1 MKEKINQLARGNF
14 EFELPKIL
22 VSSEQLQFEVNPEK
36 AYEGEFE
43 ISNSKQLVMKG
54 LIYSS
59 DPDLVLLQSAF
70 SGKSTRIPFRYKR
83 KGEAITKA
91 SGTITIVSNFGEI
104 AVPFQVTFVAPYVET
119 TIGKIGTIKEFSE
132 LAKKNWDE
140 ALHIFLGPEF
150 SSVLLKEDPLYQRYY
165 ECLLKSEDKN
175 HGLEQF
181 LCTTKQ
187 KAAISLEVIKKTF
200 VYEEITESFIETI
213 VLRKSQWG
221 YLPIELEIQGDFLDC
236 KTKKILGEAFVSD
249 TYELEILID
258 KTKLHHGIN
267 VGTIVVCAPL
277 QRIELS
283 FSVKE
288 KSRYQTKEQQQ
299 KHYNRLLEKKY
310 TVKMIQNYLK
320 FRLSQ
325 ITKEEYVDTLETLIR
340 SMNAVAPSLQNQLL
354 FVHLYMVANRTEELK
369 VLMDTFFA
377 HEMEL
382 LEEPKEYY
390 LGYLYI
396 KALYTRKQED
406 ILFALETLEEYEDRV
421 APLLIIWYR
430 LQLEETL
437 HEDRKLCLDT
447 VLTACKFGMNS
458 PILYYEACLCFNKE
472 PQLLTELS
480 EEIVHLLHWGVKND
494 AVSSGLAEQYV
505 FLAGRKKYFDPILF
519 GDLCLLYERY
529 KTTECLQTICRMCMN
544 GQKTDS
550 RFFVWYDMAIKNQLK
565 ITELYEYYM
574 YSLVWEKEVSIDQ
587 SVLLYFVYN
596 NTLPDRI
603 KANLYGYIIH
613 HRDSIPTIYDTY
625 LRQMTTFAKRSIL
638 KGQMSRA
645 LAYLYESLL
654 DEGTLEEEI
663 AVAMPSVL
671 FKREVACEVE
681 GIVAVGVKHKELI
694 KEEIQPLNSKAAY
707 LWVIT
712 EDALLFSLDERGNR
726 YVFEEQMQ
734 ITQML
739 SLKKFFQPCYE
750 KNKTDLRLLLY
761 RNEKLKEGHQ
771 KEKEEFFLMN
781 RILESDAVS
790 TGFKSSVYGEMMEYF
805 YALGNLEKLDVSL
818 HSLNLDTFPEE
829 GRSKVI
835 EHLIMRRLFD
845 KALEAIVLYG
855 YKTIARDRLQ
865 LLVDFYISV
874 KEENVVINQICE
886 LLVEEGLASDTV
898 LEYMIHQYSGPTKKM
913 YELYEIGQ
921 KKQLDVVELEE
932 RLLGQMLFSQTMLY
946 ESYQVYATYQRHVK
960 TKIMERAYLGY
971 IAYQYLLHD
980 VIVHESMFEVLLKEA
995 YFYESKVIVLALLK
1009 YFSTKNSLLENEC
1022 VFCDV
1027 NVHKFIKEGI
1037 VLPFFKA
1044 FKDFF
1049 DIPLTVYDKVYVEHK
1064 TNPKNSVS
1072 IMYAMVDETTT
1083 EPKFV
1088 TENLDPMF
1096 DGLFVKDFVL
1106 FYNEVLVYYIKEYD
1120 GTKEIISEEK
1130 QVRVANEEQV
1140 ADSRYM
1146 RINQM
1151 LVSYE
1156 KKQRERLLEQMKH
1169 YVKDEYVMREVFT
1182 PL

>member
-14 EFELPKIL
+14 EYELPQIL

-43 ISNSKQLVMKG
+43 VYNSKQLDMKG
-54 LIYSS
+54 LLYSS

-83 KGEAITKA
+83 KGEAMTKE

-104 AVPFQVTFVAPYVET
+104 AVPFEVTFVAPYLES
-119 TIGKIGTIKEFSE
+119 TIGEIRTRREFTE

-140 ALHIFLGPEF
+140 ALHIFIGPEF
-150 SSVLLKEDPLYQRYY
+150 SSVLLNEEPVYQRYY

-175 HGLEQF
+175 HALEQF
-181 LCTTKQ
+181 LCATKE
-187 KAAISLEVIKKTF
+187 KAAIRLEVVKKTF
-200 VYEEITESFIETI
+200 VYEDITESFIETI

-221 YLPIELEIQGDFLDC
+221 YLPIELETQGDFLEC
-236 KTKKILGEAFVSD
+236 KTNKIQGKAFVSD
-249 TYELEILID
+249 TYGLEVFID

-267 VGTIVVCAPL
+267 VGSIVVCAPL

-288 KSRYQTKEQQQ
+288 RSGYQTKEQQQ
-299 KHYNRLLEKKY
+299 MRYNRLLEKKY
-310 TVKMIQNYLK
+310 TVKMIKNYLK
-320 FRLSQ
+320 FRLSK

-340 SMNAVAPSLQNQLL
+340 NMNAVAPSLQNQLL

-369 VLMDTFFA
+369 VLMDTFFV

-396 KALYTRKQED
+396 KALYTKKQED
-406 ILFALETLEEYEDRV
+406 ILFALETLEEYQDRV
-421 APLLIIWYR
+421 SPLLTIWYR

-447 VLTACKFGMNS
+447 VLTACKFGVNS

-480 EEIVHLLHWGVKND
+480 EEIIHLLHWGVKND
-494 AVSSGLAEQYV
+494 AVSSRLAEQYV
-505 FLAGRKKYFDPILF
+505 FLAGRKKYFDPILYS
-519 GDLCLLYERY
+519 DLCVLYERY
-529 KTTECLQTICRMCMN
+529 KTTECLQTICRMCLN

-550 RFFVWYDMAIKNQLK
+550 RYFVWYEKAIKNQLK

-574 YSLVWEKEVSIDQ
+574 YSLVWEEDVSIDH

-613 HRDSIPTIYDTY
+613 HRDLFPNVYDTY
-625 LRQMTTFAKRSIL
+625 LRQMSTFAKRSIL
-638 KGQMSRA
+638 KGQISRA

-654 DEGTLEEEI
+654 GEEAIDEEI

-671 FKREVACEVE
+671 FKREVICDVE
-681 GIVAVGVKHKELI
+681 GIVAVGVKQKELI
-694 KEEIQPLNSKAAY
+694 KEEIQPLNNKAAY
-707 LWVIT
+707 LSVVT
-712 EDALLFSLDERGNR
+712 EDALLFLVDERGNR
-726 YVFEEQMQ
+726 YLLEEQ
-734 ITQML
+734 IKVTQML
-739 SLKKFFQPCYE
+739 SLEKFLLPCYE

-761 RNEKLKEGHQ
+761 RNERFKTGQKRDKEG
-771 KEKEEFFLMN
+771 FFLMN
-781 RILESDAVS
+781 RILESEAIS
-790 TGFKSSVYGEMMEYF
+790 IGFKSSVYGEMIEYF
-805 YALGNLEKLDVSL
+805 YTLGNLEKLDVYL
-818 HSLNLDTFPEE
+818 HSLSLDTLPEE

-865 LLVDFYISV
+865 LLVDFYISI
-874 KEENVVINQICE
+874 KEDNVVINQICE
-886 LLVEEGLASDTV
+886 LLVEEGIASDTV
-898 LEYMIHQYSGPTKKM
+898 LEYMIHQYSGTTKKM

-921 KKQLDVVELEE
+921 KKQLDVAELEE
-932 RLLGQMLFSQTMLY
+932 RLLGQMLFSETMLP
-946 ESYQVYATYQRHVK
+946 ESYQVYVTYQRHVR
-960 TKIMERAYLGY
+960 TKVMERAYLGY

-980 VIVHESMFEVLLKEA
+980 VIIHETMFEVLFKEA
-995 YFYESKVIVLALLK
+995 HFYESKVIVLALLK

-1037 VLPFFKA
+1037 VLPFFKG
-1044 FKDFF
+1044 FKDSF
-1049 DIPLTVYDKVYVEHK
+1049 DLPLTVYDKVYVEHK
-1064 TNPKNSVS
+1064 TNPKHSVS
-1072 IMYAMVDETTT
+1072 IMYAVVDEATT
-1083 EPKFV
+1083 EPKFI

-1096 DGLFVKDFVL
+1096 DGLFVKDFML

-1120 GTKEIISEEK
+1120 GTKESISEQK
-1130 QVRVANEEQV
+1130 QVRVANKEQV

-1156 KKQRERLLEQMKH
+1156 MRQRETLLEQMKH
-1169 YVKDEYVMREVFT
+1169 FVKDEYVMQEVFT